1 MVSLFYLNY
10 LVIKNIYYSIYVIKI
25 QKMANGDYININ
37 FPFKD
42 SSKGFF
48 LDLNKDDNS
57 AIKADLMHLIL
68 TRKGERLYLPD
79 FGTNLLQYIFNPN
92 DSKTKSEIKQE
103 ISQVVKKYLPKL
115 SINEVTVTES
125 VNSEYAATVRIDYTI
140 TDDVFEATDFVI
152 INI

>member
-1 MVSLFYLNY
+1 
-10 LVIKNIYYSIYVIKI
+10 
-25 QKMANGDYININ
+25 MANNKYININ

-42 SSKGFF
+42 SVKGFF
-48 LDLNKDDNS
+48 LDLNNS
-57 AIKADLMHLIL
+57 DSAAIKADLMHLIL

-79 FGTNLLQYIFNPN
+79 FGTDLLKYIFNPN
-92 DSKTKSEIKQE
+92 DSKTQSEIKQE

-115 SINEVTVTES
+115 QVNEVTVTES
-125 VNSEYAATVRIDYTI
+125 VNSEYAATVRIDYTV

>member
-1 MVSLFYLNY
+1 
-10 LVIKNIYYSIYVIKI
+10 
-25 QKMANGDYININ
+25 MANNKHININ

-42 SSKGFF
+42 SVKGFF
-48 LDLNKDDNS
+48 LDLNDNDS
-57 AIKADLMHLIL
+57 AAIKADLMHLIL

-79 FGTNLLQYIFNPN
+79 FGTDLLKYIFNPN
-92 DSKTKSEIKQE
+92 DSKTQSEIKQE

-115 SINEVTVTES
+115 QVNEVTVTES
-125 VNSEYAATVRIDYTI
+125 VNSEHAATVRIDYTV

>member
-1 MVSLFYLNY
+1 
-10 LVIKNIYYSIYVIKI
+10 
-25 QKMANGDYININ
+25 MANGKYININ

-48 LDLNKDDNS
+48 LDLNDDDSS
-57 AIKADLMHLIL
+57 AIKADLMHIIL

-79 FGTNLLQYIFNPN
+79 FGTNLLQFIFNPN
-92 DSKTKSEIKQE
+92 DSKTQSEIKDE

-115 SINEVTVTES
+115 VINEIIVERS
-125 VNSEYAATVRIDYTI
+125 VNNEHAATVRIDYTV
-140 TDDVFEATDFVI
+140 TDDVFETTDFVI